1 MYFERFCLEKGIK
14 KETIKG
20 YKTSIN
26 HYTKFHQM
34 KLDELIDEAIRE
46 ENDSTIKKR
55 QRNIKQRLIS
65 FQVYQRTETD
75 LKISTIQNHM
85 KNISSLYRYFDVEVP
100 KIPKLKNSDENCLSY
115 FDLATKEQ
123 INIAINSTGIRIA
136 SMILFMASSGTGR
149 KECAM
154 MTIKDF
160 IDACSGYHTK
170 KTLPEIIHELYDC
183 EEPIVPT
190 FSIIRQKSQKQ
201 YYTFCT
207 PEAVEAILKWL
218 VLRIQICS
226 QHGVELKLEDSL
238 WDLSTRQIT
247 YHFSNLNDDL
257 KFGFKGSFRHFRPHS
272 LRKFHA
278 SNIGLSQ
285 EYIDLLQGRSRGI
298 VHDSYIKTNPDWLRK
313 MYVEVMENVT
323 IRNDIKQKNVSGEFT
338 ININLNFYGWEHGIT
353 L

>member
-1 MYFERFCLEKGIK
+1 MYFERFCLERGIK
-14 KETIKG
+14 KETVKG

-34 KLDELIDEAIRE
+34 TLDALIDEAIDE

-55 QRNIKQRLIS
+55 QRNIKQRLIR
-65 FQVYQRTETD
+65 FQVYLRTETD
-75 LKISTIQNHM
+75 LKISTIQGHI

-100 KIPKLKNSDENCLSY
+100 KIPKLKNSDENHLSY
-115 FDLATKEQ
+115 FDLPTKEQ
-123 INIAINSTGIRIA
+123 INMVINSTGIRVA
-136 SMILFMASSGTGR
+136 SLILFMASSGTGR

-160 IDACSGYHTK
+160 IDACSRYHTK
-170 KTLPEIIHELYDC
+170 KTLPEIINELQDC
-183 EEPIVPT
+183 KKAIVPT
-190 FSIIRQKSQKQ
+190 FAIIRQKSQKH

-207 PEAVEAILKWL
+207 PEAADAILKWL
-218 VLRIQICS
+218 VLRLQICS
-226 QHGVELKLEDSL
+226 QNGIELKLEDSL

-247 YHFSNLNDDL
+247 YHFSNINDEL
-257 KFGFKGSFRHFRPHS
+257 EFGFKGSYRFFRPHS

-278 SNIGLSQ
+278 SNIELPQ

-298 VHDSYIKTNPDWLRK
+298 VRDSYIKTNPEWLREI
-313 MYVEVMENVT
+313 YMEAMDNVT
-323 IRNDIKQKNVSGEFT
+323 IQNDVKKKRSHEEFT
-338 ININLNFYGWEHGIT
+338 ININLNFYGWESSIS